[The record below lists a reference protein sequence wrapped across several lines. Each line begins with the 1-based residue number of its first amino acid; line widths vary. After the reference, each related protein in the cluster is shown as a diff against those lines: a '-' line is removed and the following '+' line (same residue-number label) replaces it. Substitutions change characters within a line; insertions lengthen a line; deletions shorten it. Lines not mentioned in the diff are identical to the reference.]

1 MPAKCLNNLRTSIRR
16 QGKARLYGPLCMF
29 WAELLPKMYM
39 HRLKGDA
46 VRHVVQTLTA
56 SMVLTGI
63 WKSLPGRIAITGFQE
78 ARMGPHQQAVSHL
91 WQLPPHPQS

>member
-1 MPAKCLNNLRTSIRR
+1 MGR

-39 HRLKGDA
+39 HRLNGDA

-63 WKSLPGRIAITGFQE
+63 
-78 ARMGPHQQAVSHL
+78 
-91 WQLPPHPQS
+91 